1 MIKWNNHN
9 IKLYNHQKGKGFFMP
24 YDQTLDVESFKETKE
39 FENTRISIGVYSYNQ
54 GGKKLQITRENQNQT
69 EEWRFAK
76 LGRLTKEEAQEII
89 PIMTR
94 ALESM

>member
-1 MIKWNNHN
+1 
-9 IKLYNHQKGKGFFMP
+9 MP
-24 YDQTLDVESFKETKE
+24 YDRSLDVESFKETKE

-94 ALESM
+94 ALENM

>member
-1 MIKWNNHN
+1 
-9 IKLYNHQKGKGFFMP
+9 MP
-24 YDQTLDVESFKETKE
+24 YDQSLDVESFKETKE
-39 FENTRISIGVYSYNQ
+39 FENTRITIGVYSYNQ
-54 GGKKLQITRENQNQT
+54 GGKKLQITRENKNQN

-94 ALESM
+94 ALEIM